1 MDVPTGLLV
10 ALMFV
15 TLLTMSFGNILAAFA
30 PRIQSKDPVFA
41 HRLHGLW
48 WAILSLVILETFW
61 RCTAIFLVED
71 WSFVEFL
78 YMILGAAFLF
88 FASTSL
94 PENDRPGLSKPFLGS
109 LVAFHLW
116 LLGIAVLFGSPGW
129 LPLLV
134 TFGLLGLLIFLWR
147 TPDATYFLQ
156 ISYTVA
162 GLTILSMIV

>member
-15 TLLTMSFGNILAAFA
+15 TLLTMGFGNILAAFA
-30 PRIQSKDPVFA
+30 PKIQAKEPLFI
-41 HRLHGLW
+41 HPLHGLW
-48 WAILSLVILETFW
+48 WAILCLVILGTFW
-61 RCTAIFLVED
+61 RCAAIFLVEN

-94 PENDRPGLSKPFLGS
+94 PGNDRPGLSKPFLAS
-109 LVAFHLW
+109 LAAFHLW
-116 LLGIAVLFGSPGW
+116 GLGLAVLFGSPGW

-134 TFGLLGLLIFLWR
+134 TVGLLGLLVSLWR
-147 TPDATYFLQ
+147 NPDAPYFPQL
-156 ISYTVA
+156 SYAVA
-162 GLTILSMIV
+162 GLTILSLIV